1 MSLISFY
8 THWKHQKTSG
18 LLMFLGYR
26 KRAVAWNGLIQ
37 KTWTETLPLPGP
49 GTLLRAL
56 KWMYR
61 CKVASKRSCKVETVL
76 RQYHNVKVIPK
87 TLFAICFLNKGRY
100 ILRPSASFTVPLLR
114 KTNRKFKSIVMKSI
128 SDSYLK
134 WSKKNRER
142 KKCPIKKCD
151 SQRKLWIK
159 RLFLLTIFLWN

>member
-26 KRAVAWNGLIQ
+26 KRTVPWNGLIQ

-61 CKVASKRSCKVETVL
+61 CKVASKSYLVKLKRSWD
-76 RQYHNVKVIPK
+76 NIIKVIPK

-114 KTNRKFKSIVMKSI
+114 KTHRKFKSIVMKSI

-134 WSKKNRER
+134 WSKKNRGR
-142 KKCPIKKCD
+142 KKCPIKNVIHNANCGLKD
-151 SQRKLWIK
+151 S
-159 RLFLLTIFLWN
+159 FF